1 MKIIFFVIIQI
12 YLNKLDIIIIVN
24 DVPVFKIIINKKEV
38 EILFSTT

>member
-1 MKIIFFVIIQI
+1 MKIIVFVIIQI